1 MSINTYYYAGTHCKK
16 KRKRQDDYQLQTIK
30 ADALTN
36 VNSSLLPHNNE
47 IIEEDRH
54 IIQFR

>member
-1 MSINTYYYAGTHCKK
+1 MLELIVKK
-16 KRKRQDDYQLQTIK
+16 IKEKRKRQDDYQLQTIK